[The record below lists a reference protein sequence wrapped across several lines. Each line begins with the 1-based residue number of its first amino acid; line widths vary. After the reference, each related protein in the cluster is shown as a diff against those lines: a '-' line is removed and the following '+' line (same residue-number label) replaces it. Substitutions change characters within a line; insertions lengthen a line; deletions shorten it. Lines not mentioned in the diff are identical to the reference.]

1 MITPNPDNPVYQRAG
16 TAGVSSPPPRPPWRR
31 CPTKLEMPTV
41 YYSTLMTVGYGH
53 SAKDAAQD
61 GQVIL
66 AKKLDELTA
75 K

>member
-1 MITPNPDNPVYQRAG
+1 
-16 TAGVSSPPPRPPWRR
+16 
-31 CPTKLEMPTV
+31 MPTV
-41 YYSTLMTVGYGH
+41 YYSTLMAVAGGH

-61 GQVIL
+61 GQVIP